1 MSAARRGFLD
11 ALPGIH
17 RGWLLGFAHE
27 TSFPAGT
34 RMFDEGGAAD
44 RFWLLRSG
52 LVALDVHVPGRG
64 TVVVETVADGEL
76 LGWSWLFEPY
86 RWHLGART
94 RTEVHAWEFDARLV
108 RDAMEDS
115 PAAGLALFRTI
126 AEQVIGERLRAA
138 RTRLMDL
145 YGNGP
150 EPAPAP
156 RGAAR

>member
-1 MSAARRGFLD
+1 MSAARRGFLE
-11 ALPGIH
+11 ALPDVH

-27 TSFPAGT
+27 TSFHAGA
-34 RMFDEGGAAD
+34 RLFEEGGVAD

-64 TVVVETVADGEL
+64 PVVVETVADGEL

-94 RTEVHAWEFDARLV
+94 RTEVHAWEFDAGLV
-108 RDAMEDS
+108 LDAMEDS

-126 AEQVIGERLRAA
+126 ADEAIGERLRGA
-138 RTRLMDL
+138 RTRLLDL
-145 YGNGP
+145 YGNGT
-150 EPAPAP
+150 ERASAA
-156 RGAAR
+156 RGAAP